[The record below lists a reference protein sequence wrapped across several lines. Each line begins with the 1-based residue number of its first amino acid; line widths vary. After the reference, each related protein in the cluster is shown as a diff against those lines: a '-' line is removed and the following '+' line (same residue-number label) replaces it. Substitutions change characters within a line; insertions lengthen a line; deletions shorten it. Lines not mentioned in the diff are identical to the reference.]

1 MANIMKWMK
10 NEKKETMAVWPEIV
24 EDLTNLSENTIVKE
38 KMKKILEYNVLGGKL
53 FRALILVYTF
63 QLIAKEHIKK
73 NMSILIC
80 IVGWCLELMQ
90 AACLMIDDLQ
100 DKSLLRRGKPCWYR
114 CEKIGLTAITDA
126 LKLEY
131 STNYLIKKHLK
142 EKECYIDL
150 MEMFNEIK
158 LKTINGQLLD
168 LELSSNIKKKPNL
181 ELFTMDQ
188 YNYIATH
195 KTAYYSIFLPIT
207 IAMRLAGIKDQ
218 KNFMQ
223 AKSIS
228 LEIGRLFQIQDDFL
242 DCFGDSKVN
251 GKDGT
256 DIQDG
261 KCTWFVVVALQRAIP
276 EQRKILEECY
286 GFWDSKKV
294 QRVKQLYAD
303 LNLQKVYM
311 LYENKVFN
319 LLNIRIKQMS
329 CEIPHEIFL
338 NLLKIFY

>member
-1 MANIMKWMK
+1 MHHVPDALSRLYEDEDTDFCAAIVTNDAWYNSRIEEITRHPRRYQNGEYLTAKCTLEIVTKMANIMKWMK
-10 NEKKETMAVWPEIV
+10 NEKKEMMAVWPEIV
-24 EDLTNLSENTIVKE
+24 EDLTNLT
-38 KMKKILEYNVLGGKL
+38 
-53 FRALILVYTF
+53 
-63 QLIAKEHIKK
+63 
-73 NMSILIC
+73 
-80 IVGWCLELMQ
+80 WCLELMQ
-90 AACLMIDDLQ
+90 AACLVIDDLQ
-100 DKSLLRRGKPCWYR
+100 DQALLRRGKPCWYR
-114 CEKIGLTAITDA
+114 
-126 LKLEY
+126 Y
-131 STNYLIKKHLK
+131 
-142 EKECYIDL
+142 L

-158 LKTINGQLLD
+158 LKTVNGQLLD
-168 LELSSNIKKKPNL
+168 LELSNNMKKKPNL

-261 KCTWFVVVALQRAIP
+261 KCTWFVALQRATP

-294 QRVKQLYAD
+294 QRVKQL
-303 LNLQKVYM
+303 
-311 LYENKVFN
+311 
-319 LLNIRIKQMS
+319 
-329 CEIPHEIFL
+329 
-338 NLLKIFY
+338 